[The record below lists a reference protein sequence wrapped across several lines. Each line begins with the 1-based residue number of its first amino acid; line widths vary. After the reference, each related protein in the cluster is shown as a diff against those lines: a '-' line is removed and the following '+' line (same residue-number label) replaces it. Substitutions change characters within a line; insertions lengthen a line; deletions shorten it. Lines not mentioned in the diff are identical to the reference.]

1 MSGCFWPRAIHDHG
15 VDRLSQNYARAPQ
28 HLNSL
33 TDHFGLLRSVLFRL
47 SRGVLTDI
55 TMKFATVSK
64 SLSASQP
71 SITIIGEEEL
81 IYRRLVMSNEGNC
94 RFHLTQI
101 ASIDS
106 IRLLNHDR

>member
-1 MSGCFWPRAIHDHG
+1 MDVSGHGRSMTMAQTGFPRTT
-15 VDRLSQNYARAPQ
+15 RAPH
-28 HLNSL
+28 HLSSLL
-33 TDHFGLLRSVLFRL
+33 TDYSGLLRSVLFRL
-47 SRGVLTDI
+47 SRAIPTDI

-106 IRLLNHDR
+106 I